1 MGSAP
6 CPKGHAPTGLVQDLT
21 AGPCPEGL
29 WGGRAAAPSSPAS
42 PRVAPVFWDRA
53 YTRLVRTPH
62 WFGHL
67 VSPQHPEHPP
77 GEMGAQSRAS
87 SLPEQVARSGM
98 RLKFKT
104 PTAKP
109 WEFQDPSPVLHP
121 CNPWLGAAFAASVNG
136 KIPHGA
142 EPPGASLWVFQAGGA
157 RSGPNREP
165 PRCLEGVRP
174 RRLLQRPETEPRVA
188 RAKQILE
195 RVPRRCCW
203 LGLNRRGKRA
213 SGSLPL
219 PRRAVNEGL
228 GQVWQLPITPA
239 LFSPQPKHCVGA
251 DPSLGSIRMSSGLS
265 GQEKG

>member
-1 MGSAP
+1 MEEPQLPHHLHPPGWP
-6 CPKGHAPTGLVQDLT
+6 LRFGIVHTPGLF
-21 AGPCPEGL
+21 PP
-29 WGGRAAAPSSPAS
+29 
-42 PRVAPVFWDRA
+42 
-53 YTRLVRTPH
+53 PH
-62 WFGHL
+62 CFGHL

-157 RSGPNREP
+157 CSGPNWEP
-165 PRCLEGVRP
+165 PRCREEVRP
-174 RRLLQRPETEPRVA
+174 RRLLQRAETEPRVV
-188 RAKQILE
+188 RVKQILE

-203 LGLNRRGKRA
+203 LGLNQRGEQA
-213 SGSLPL
+213 SGLLPL
-219 PRRAVNEGL
+219 PRRAVNEEL

-239 LFSPQPKHCVGA
+239 LFSPQPEHCVGA
-251 DPSLGSIRMSSGLS
+251 DPSLGSIRTSPGLL